1 MAPRKD
7 PPDHNQEQDKHYD
20 REDPA
25 WLAALKLLLIALV
38 IVGGTGLA
46 LWYFAKHQDDPLKRD
61 PAKSEKSDWGIVND
75 SPIHR
80 LH

>member
-1 MAPRKD
+1 MAPRNEKQEQAKD
-7 PPDHNQEQDKHYD
+7 PD
-20 REDPA
+20 REYEREDSA
-25 WLAALKLLLIALV
+25 WLAALKLLLIAVV
-38 IVGGTGLA
+38 IVGGTGLL
-46 LWYFAKHQDDPLKRD
+46 LWYFAKHQDDPLARD